1 MTERIATGCAGL
13 DEILNGGIPANTITV
28 VMGAPGTG
36 KTILAEEI
44 AFCNATDERPAL
56 YLTTL
61 SEPLEKF
68 IFHGQH
74 YTFFDKDKVGK
85 SVIYEDLGMIVRKAG
100 IEKLPDTV
108 TDMLIKYKPAFL
120 FIDSFKALN
129 ELLPS
134 TMERRTVIYDL
145 ATVLTAY
152 QCTTFLIGE
161 YAYEMTTDLPEFA
174 IADVV
179 LNLMKYST
187 NVREQRFLR
196 VEKLRGSDSIPGM
209 HAFSIANDGIMMY
222 PRVLSPR
229 VAPTYQPT
237 VERVNSGITGL
248 DEMIDQGFWRGST
261 TLVAGP
267 SGSGKTIMAMHFI
280 REGCRR
286 GEPGLYVGFQENP
299 SQMARIMLNL
309 GWNATELAESGN
321 FELMYRSPVEMQL
334 DSVAAEV
341 FQRVRA
347 GKVRRVVI
355 DALGDLERCS
365 MDRQRFADFIYA
377 LTQWFA
383 VENITCM
390 MTTELRELF
399 EIHHL
404 SDQEISNMSDNL
416 VLLGFTR
423 GDEVKRTI
431 RIIKTRGSRH
441 DNRQHELEIDEKGAA
456 VKKSNDRRDDR
467 AEAT

>member
-1 MTERIATGCAGL
+1 MTDRIATGCVGL
-13 DEILNGGIPANTITV
+13 DEILYGGIPANTITV
-28 VMGAPGTG
+28 LMGAPGTG
-36 KTILAEEI
+36 KTIMAEEI
-44 AFCNATDERPAL
+44 AFCNATEERPAL

-74 YTFFDKDKVGK
+74 YDFFDSAKVGK
-85 SVIYEDLGMIVRKAG
+85 AVIYEDLGITVRKAG
-100 IEKLPDTV
+100 VAKLAEIV
-108 TDMLIKYKPAFL
+108 TDLILKYKPAYL
-120 FIDSFKALN
+120 FIDSFKGLN
-129 ELLPS
+129 ELLQS
-134 TMERRTVIYDL
+134 TIERRTVIYDL
-145 ATVLTAY
+145 ASVLSAY
-152 QCTTFLIGE
+152 KCTSFLIGE
-161 YAYEMTTDLPEFA
+161 YATEMTTDLPEFA

-187 NVREQRFLR
+187 NAREQRFLR
-196 VEKLRGSDSIPGM
+196 VEKLRGSNSIPGM
-209 HAFSIANDGIMMY
+209 HAFSITSEGIEMY
-222 PRVLSPR
+222 PRLLSPR
-229 VAPTYQPT
+229 VAPTYQPK

-261 TLVAGP
+261 TLIAGP
-267 SGSGKTIMAMHFI
+267 SGSGKTIMGLQFI
-280 REGCRR
+280 REGATR

-309 GWNATELAESGN
+309 GWNATELLENGN

-334 DSVAAEV
+334 DSVAAEI

-347 GKVRRVVI
+347 GKVRRIVI

-383 VENITCM
+383 VENVTCI

-399 EIHHL
+399 GVHHI

-416 VLLGFTR
+416 VIVGFTP
-423 GDEVKRTI
+423 GPEMKRKI

-441 DNRQHELEIDEKGAA
+441 DTGEHELEINDKGAV
-456 VKKSNDRRDDR
+456 VKKLS
-467 AEAT
+467 

>member
-1 MTERIATGCAGL
+1 MTERIATGCVGL
-13 DEILNGGIPANTITV
+13 DEILYGGIPANTITV
-28 VMGAPGTG
+28 LMGAPGTG
-36 KTILAEEI
+36 KTIMAEEI
-44 AFCNATDERPAL
+44 AFCNATEERPAL

-68 IFHGQH
+68 IFHGQN
-74 YTFFDKDKVGK
+74 YSFFDVDKVGK
-85 SVIYEDLGMIVRKAG
+85 SVIFEDLGMTVRKAG
-100 IEKLPDTV
+100 IERIAETV
-108 TDMLIKYKPAFL
+108 TELLIKYKPG
-120 FIDSFKALN
+120 FIFVDSFKGIN
-129 ELLPS
+129 ELLQS
-134 TMERRTVIYDL
+134 TVERRTVIYDL

-152 QCTTFLIGE
+152 RCTSFLIGE
-161 YAYEMTTDLPEFA
+161 YATEMTTDLPEFA

-209 HAFSIANDGIMMY
+209 HAFSISDQGIEMY
-222 PRVLSPR
+222 PRLLSPR
-229 VAPTYQPT
+229 VAPTYQPK
-237 VERVNSGITGL
+237 VERVNSGIVGL

-267 SGSGKTIMAMHFI
+267 SGSGKTILALHFI
-280 REGCRR
+280 REGAER

-299 SQMARIMLNL
+299 AQMARIMLNL
-309 GWNATELAESGN
+309 GWNATELLGN
-321 FELMYRSPVEMQL
+321 GDFELMYRSPVELQL

-347 GKVRRVVI
+347 GKVRRVAI

-383 VENITCM
+383 VENVTCM
-390 MTTELRELF
+390 MTSELRELF
-399 EIHHL
+399 EVRHI

-416 VLLGFTR
+416 VLLGFTP

-441 DNRQHELEIDEKGAA
+441 DNRKYELEINDKGAI
-456 VKKSNDRRDDR
+456 VKKS
-467 AEAT
+467 

>member
-1 MTERIATGCAGL
+1 MTDRIPTGCVGL

-28 VMGAPGTG
+28 LMGAPGTG
-36 KTILAEEI
+36 KTIMAEGLA
-44 AFCNATDERPAL
+44 FSNATEARPAL

-68 IFHGQH
+68 IFHGQR
-74 YTFFDKDKVGK
+74 YSFFDPEKVGK
-85 SVIYEDLGMIVRKAG
+85 SVIYEDLGMMVRETG
-100 IEKLPDTV
+100 IEKLAEVVGD
-108 TDMLIKYKPAFL
+108 LIMKYKPAFL
-120 FIDSFKALN
+120 FIDSFKSLN
-129 ELLPS
+129 ELIQS
-134 TMERRTVIYDL
+134 TLERRTVIYDL

-161 YAYEMTTDLPEFA
+161 YSDAMTTDLPEFA

-179 LNLMKYST
+179 LNMMKYST

-196 VEKLRGSDSIPGM
+196 VEKLRGSNSTPGM
-209 HAFSIANDGIMMY
+209 HAFSINDQGIRMY
-222 PRVLSPR
+222 PRLLSPTA
-229 VAPTYQPT
+229 APTYEPK
-237 VERVNSGITGL
+237 VERVNSGIGGL

-261 TLVAGP
+261 TMVAGP
-267 SGSGKTIMAMHFI
+267 SGSGKTIMALSFI
-280 REGCRR
+280 REGALR

-309 GWNATELAESGN
+309 GWSATELLEGGN

-347 GKVRRVVI
+347 GQAKRVVI

-383 VENITCM
+383 VENVTCL

-399 EIHHL
+399 EVGHI

-423 GDEVKRTI
+423 GEEMKRTI
-431 RIIKTRGSRH
+431 RIIKTRGSTH
-441 DNRQHELEIDEKGAA
+441 DNRQHFLEINDKGA
-456 VKKSNDRRDDR
+456 VVGKSK
-467 AEAT
+467 

>member
-1 MTERIATGCAGL
+1 MIERIATGCVGL

-28 VMGAPGTG
+28 LMGAPGTG
-36 KTILAEEI
+36 KTIMAEEI
-44 AFCNATDERPAL
+44 AFCNATEEHPAL

-68 IFHGQH
+68 IFHGQN
-74 YTFFDKDKVGK
+74 YSFFDPAKVGK
-85 SVIYEDLGMIVRKAG
+85 SVIFEDLGMIARESG
-100 IEKLPDTV
+100 IEKLAVTV
-108 TDMLIKYKPAFL
+108 ADMLTKYTPAL
-120 FIDSFKALN
+120 VFIDSFKGLN
-129 ELLPS
+129 ELLES
-134 TMERRTVIYDL
+134 NVERRTVIYDL

-152 QCTTFLIGE
+152 RCTTFLIGE
-161 YAYEMTTDLPEFA
+161 YSEQMTLDLPEFA

-196 VEKLRGSDSIPGM
+196 VEKLRGSNSIPGM
-209 HAFSIANDGIMMY
+209 HAFSINENGIEMY
-222 PRVLSPR
+222 PRLLSPR
-229 VAPTYQPT
+229 VAPTYEPK
-237 VERVNSGITGL
+237 VERVNSGIVGL
-248 DEMIDQGFWRGST
+248 DEMIDTGFWRGST

-267 SGSGKTIMAMHFI
+267 SGSGKTIMALHFI
-280 REGCRR
+280 REGANR

-309 GWNATELAESGN
+309 GWSATELLENGN

-334 DSVAAEV
+334 DSVASEI
-341 FQRVRA
+341 FERVRS
-347 GKVRRVVI
+347 GRVRRVAI

-390 MTTELRELF
+390 MTIELRELF
-399 EIHHL
+399 EVHHI

-416 VLLGFTR
+416 VMLGFTR
-423 GDEVKRTI
+423 DADVKRTI

-441 DNRQHELEIDEKGAA
+441 DNRQHELEINEQGAV
-456 VKKSNDRRDDR
+456 VKKLK
-467 AEAT
+467 

>member
-1 MTERIATGCAGL
+1 MTDRIPTGCVGL

-28 VMGAPGTG
+28 LMGAPGTG
-36 KTILAEEI
+36 KTILAEGL
-44 AFCNATDERPAL
+44 AFSNATEARPAL

-68 IFHGQH
+68 IFHGQR
-74 YTFFDKDKVGK
+74 YSFFDPEKVGK
-85 SVIYEDLGMIVRKAG
+85 SVIYEDLGMMVRETG
-100 IEKLPDTV
+100 IEKLAEVVGD
-108 TDMLIKYKPAFL
+108 LIMKYKPAFL
-120 FIDSFKALN
+120 FIDSFKSLN
-129 ELLPS
+129 ELIQS
-134 TMERRTVIYDL
+134 TLERRTVIYDL

-161 YAYEMTTDLPEFA
+161 YSDAMTTDLPEFA

-179 LNLMKYST
+179 LNMMKYST

-196 VEKLRGSDSIPGM
+196 VEKLRGSNSTPGM
-209 HAFSIANDGIMMY
+209 HAFSINDQGIRMY
-222 PRVLSPR
+222 PRLLSPTA
-229 VAPTYQPT
+229 APTYEPK
-237 VERVNSGITGL
+237 VERVNSGIGGL

-261 TLVAGP
+261 TMVAGP
-267 SGSGKTIMAMHFI
+267 SGSGKTIMALSFI
-280 REGCRR
+280 REGALR

-309 GWNATELAESGN
+309 GWSATELLEGGN

-347 GKVRRVVI
+347 GQAKRVVI

-383 VENITCM
+383 VENVTCL

-399 EIHHL
+399 EVGHI

-423 GDEVKRTI
+423 GEEMKRTI
-431 RIIKTRGSRH
+431 RIIKTRGSTH
-441 DNRQHELEIDEKGAA
+441 DNRQHFLEINDKGA
-456 VKKSNDRRDDR
+456 VVGKSK
-467 AEAT
+467 